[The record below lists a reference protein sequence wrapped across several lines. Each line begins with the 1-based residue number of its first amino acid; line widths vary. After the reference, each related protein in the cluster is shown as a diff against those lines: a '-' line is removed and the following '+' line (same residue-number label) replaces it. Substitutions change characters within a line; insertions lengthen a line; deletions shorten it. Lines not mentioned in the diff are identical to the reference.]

1 MAQPVPV
8 SPGALLPGTGKR
20 DEIPAWFFCDPV
32 FRMRILGGWG
42 GVEKLS
48 WGCRAAM
55 PGQPWA
61 RVVPCG
67 AMLCHSL
74 PCRSLPCRSLP
85 CHSLSQLPV
94 VSPPESPSAHIPAFF
109 PQFGH
114 PTPGQSRSR
123 PSPGHTSAGT
133 VWGGAVTV
141 PCTAP
146 DSQLLLTDTGPL
158 RLNPAF
164 RAGGFGLFLTS
175 QQDQLPLSL
184 HWRLQSPDLAASTA
198 WWL

>member
-1 MAQPVPV
+1 M
-8 SPGALLPGTGKR
+8 
-20 DEIPAWFFCDPV
+20 

-42 GVEKLS
+42 SVEKLS
-48 WGCRAAM
+48 WDCRAAM

-61 RVVPCG
+61 HIVPCG
-67 AMLCHSL
+67 AMPCHSL
-74 PCRSLPCRSLP
+74 LCHSLP

-94 VSPPESPSAHIPAFF
+94 VSPPESPSAHIPAFL

-114 PTPGQSRSR
+114 PTPGQSRSH

-141 PCTAP
+141 PRAAL
-146 DSQLLLTDTGPL
+146 DSQLLLTDAGPL
-158 RLNPAF
+158 RLNPTF
-164 RAGGFGLFLTS
+164 WAGGFGLFLTS

-184 HWRLQSPDLAASTA
+184 HWRLQSPNLAGSTA